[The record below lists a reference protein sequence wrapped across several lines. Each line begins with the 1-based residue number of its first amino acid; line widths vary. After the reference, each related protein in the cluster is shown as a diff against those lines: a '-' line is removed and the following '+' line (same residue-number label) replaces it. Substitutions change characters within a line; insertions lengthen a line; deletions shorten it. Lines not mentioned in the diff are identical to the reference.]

1 MTTTTGGQKRVGST
15 GASQS
20 RTRRIIFSE
29 HTHSFWQLV
38 VYDFEVLRTLRGRPT
53 LRSLTASRSFGS
65 ISHSRPNLNAFKRFA
80 LIIARTLFVVT
91 PNRLAASAVVMIFMA
106 QSIPFCEIMA
116 SRHNFS

>member
-1 MTTTTGGQKRVGST
+1 MPDDTITD
-15 GASQS
+15 
-20 RTRRIIFSE
+20 
-29 HTHSFWQLV
+29 THAKGETPYAV
-38 VYDFEVLRTLRGRPT
+38 VNLTPSDLEPKDWAFLREWANGLCVSLEVLRTLRGRPT

-106 QSIPFCEIMA
+106 QV
-116 SRHNFS
+116 